1 MAVNVNREKCI
12 YCGGCTSVC
21 PASALELKETGIDI
35 DIKKCINCGK
45 CVRFCPA
52 GALWL

>member
-1 MAVNVNREKCI
+1 MVVNVKREKCI
-12 YCGGCTSVC
+12 YCGGCVSVC
-21 PASALELKETGIDI
+21 PESALELKGDYIEADE
-35 DIKKCINCGK
+35 KKCINCGK